1 MAASKFFHSDE
12 IIGLQSD
19 YKTGGLGAILSQIRN
34 KCSHLDEVQVNI
46 AVAGEAGSGKSTF
59 INAIRNLQSNAQGA
73 APTGHCET
81 TTEPTMYPY
90 PHLPNVQL
98 WDLPAVNSCGL
109 GMKRYLELVK
119 FESYDFFIIVAQAR
133 FRENDAE
140 LAKKVQ
146 EQGKLCFYVRCKID
160 NDLHSL
166 AMEGAEFTEDEEMK
180 TIRMDCVANFQY
192 TNIKIPPIFLISN
205 FKLNKYDFPELR
217 TNLVRHVPM
226 IRSQG
231 FTLALPEITREI
243 MGQKIRSMVNRIWLL
258 AVLAGAV
265 GAVPRPGLLFV
276 TCIGLVVAGLV
287 YLQREVGLD
296 YGSLYRAIS
305 SFREEPMS
313 IWKTVKKLCLLSK
326 LSPVLL
332 ATAVGCTVAMKERGF
347 PPVTISLLGAAVSS
361 WFTVTV
367 LTDAVRQHVGAAQ
380 RAVKSM
386 FDKDSF
392 YLL

>member
-81 TTEPTMYPY
+81 TTEPTMY
-90 PHLPNVQL
+90 
-98 WDLPAVNSCGL
+98 
-109 GMKRYLELVK
+109 
-119 FESYDFFIIVAQAR
+119 
-133 FRENDAE
+133 DAE

-192 TNIKIPPIFLISN
+192 ANVKIPPIFLISN

-265 GAVPRPGLLFV
+265 GAAPWPGLLFV
-276 TCIGLVVAGLV
+276 TSIGLVVAGLV